1 MSTAVVYFSLNGNT
15 DYAAKE
21 IAKALSAD
29 CIRLEPEK
37 PYPDNGFAKFFKGGG
52 SAVMG
57 EKPALRPYIF
67 DAASYDT
74 VIFGFPV
81 WAARV
86 TPPIR
91 TFVEEQKA
99 SLKGKR
105 IAAFACQSGNGAQK
119 AFPKLKEALGIPDFA
134 AELVLI
140 DPKNKPSEENTSK
153 IHAFCES
160 LKA

>member
-1 MSTAVVYFSLNGNT
+1 MSTAIVYYSLNGNT

-21 IAKALSAD
+21 IAKRLSAD

-37 PYPDNGFAKFFKGGG
+37 AYPTSGFAKFFKGGG

-57 EKPALRPYIF
+57 EKPALKPYTF
-67 DAASYDT
+67 DAAAYDT
-74 VIFGFPV
+74 IVFGFPV

-86 TPPIR
+86 TPPLR
-91 TFVEEQKA
+91 TFAEDQKTA
-99 SLKGKR
+99 LAGKR

-119 AFPKLKEALGIPDFA
+119 AFPKLKEALGITDFV

-140 DPKNKPSEENTSK
+140 DPKDKPSDDNAGK
-153 IHAFCES
+153 IDAFCET
-160 LKA
+160 LK

>member
-1 MSTAVVYFSLNGNT
+1 MSTAIVYYSLNGNT

-21 IAKALSAD
+21 IAKELSAD
-29 CIRLEPEK
+29 CLRLEPEK
-37 PYPDNGFAKFFKGGG
+37 AYPTSGFAKFFRGGG

-57 EKPALRPYIF
+57 EKPALKPYTF
-67 DAASYDT
+67 DAAAYDT

-86 TPPIR
+86 TPPLR
-91 TFVEEQKA
+91 TFVEEQKTA
-99 SLKGKR
+99 LTGKR

-119 AFPKLKEALGIPDFA
+119 AFPKLLEALGIPAFA

-140 DPKNKPSEENTSK
+140 DPKDKPAEENASK
-153 IHAFCES
+153 IHAFCEA
-160 LKA
+160 LK